1 MIAPITTLKLNKKM
15 VLKNTE
21 KVKNIA
27 RIRLCRW
34 VFLRMEIEFHSHL
47 IYFPEAKTSR
57 HH

>member
-27 RIRLCRW
+27 RIDCADGSFYGWRW
-34 VFLRMEIEFHSHL
+34 NSTRI
-47 IYFPEAKTSR
+47 
-57 HH
+57 